1 MAKISKR
8 QEETI
13 AFMVMWANDFHAS
26 IHYNHNI
33 DMLDFY
39 AKMAVDHCKSLNLN
53 VDKVLGTAMRHCAE
67 RYEFPTEEVA

>member
-13 AFMVMWANDFHAS
+13 AFMVMWANDFHAA
-26 IHYNHNI
+26 IHHEHNI

-39 AKMAVDHCKSLNLN
+39 AKMAVDHCEDLELD
-53 VDKVLGTAMRHCAE
+53 VDKVLGSAMRHCAE
-67 RYEFPTEEVA
+67 RYKSPTKEVA